1 MKSIRGL
8 LRGRGIHFVMSSE
21 SRDISC
27 YSFAKKIRDSS
38 TSLGMAK
45 RGANP
50 RMNLECGGRYTA
62 LCLIPV
68 LLSFDRFDSMHVQ

>member
-8 LRGRGIHFVMSSE
+8 LGCRGIHFVMSSE

-27 YSFAKKIRDSS
+27 YSFAKKTRFLDF
-38 TSLGMAK
+38 TRNDK
-45 RGANP
+45 KGANP

-68 LLSFDRFDSMHVQ
+68 LLSFDRFDGMHVQ